1 MVNCVSIL
9 GSTGSIGRQSLD
21 IVKHLGIGVA
31 ALTAGKSDKSIP
43 PTGIWYI
50 AFILPIFRR
59 KVKHVRPGLLYH
71 FPNGTI
77 FRKHPPAGH
86 GRGFRRSTVSWPPL
100 RGGCLPARADWG
112 SVLPPEVTSWLLR
125 VKAPLCRGS
134 LFSVPSAPAA
144 IFPLN
149 NSCQAGG
156 ACRRPYIHR
165 RYCLPPLIRHGLRH
179 ATFPQGK
186 AILRRVGTL
195 LRHPTVHPL
204 NHGVAV
210 TAPPTRR
217 EPFLCLNSAKT
228 PEGVLRC
235 WCIF

>member
-1 MVNCVSIL
+1 MVYRFHFTHFSP
-9 GSTGSIGRQSLD
+9 
-21 IVKHLGIGVA
+21 
-31 ALTAGKSDKSIP
+31 KSQACSARFVIP
-43 PTGIWYI
+43 FSKWHNIPE
-50 AFILPIFRR
+50 AS
-59 KVKHVRPGLLYH
+59 
-71 FPNGTI
+71 
-77 FRKHPPAGH
+77 PPGH

-165 RYCLPPLIRHGLRH
+165 RYCVPPLIRHGLRH

-186 AILRRVGTL
+186 AILRIAGRFSGSRR
-195 LRHPTVHPL
+195 LRPL
-204 NHGVAV
+204 SHGVAV
-210 TAPPTRR
+210 TA
-217 EPFLCLNSAKT
+217 
-228 PEGVLRC
+228 
-235 WCIF
+235 

>member
-1 MVNCVSIL
+1 MFGPVCYTIFQMAQYS
-9 GSTGSIGRQSLD
+9 GSI
-21 IVKHLGIGVA
+21 
-31 ALTAGKSDKSIP
+31 
-43 PTGIWYI
+43 
-50 AFILPIFRR
+50 
-59 KVKHVRPGLLYH
+59 
-71 FPNGTI
+71 
-77 FRKHPPAGH
+77 PPAGH

-100 RGGCLPARADWG
+100 RGGSLPARADWG
-112 SVLPPEVTSWLLR
+112 SMLPPEVTSWLLR

-204 NHGVAV
+204 SRPWRQRSRGMTATGSHVDSYSLRGAQPYTPGAFSLPQQRTNTGGGPPVLVHFLILQRRLFDFCVSSGV
-210 TAPPTRR
+210 
-217 EPFLCLNSAKT
+217 F
-228 PEGVLRC
+228 
-235 WCIF
+235 

>member
-1 MVNCVSIL
+1 MVSRFHFTHFSPKSQAC
-9 GSTGSIGRQSLD
+9 STRF
-21 IVKHLGIGVA
+21 V
-31 ALTAGKSDKSIP
+31 IP
-43 PTGIWYI
+43 FSKWHNIPE
-50 AFILPIFRR
+50 AS
-59 KVKHVRPGLLYH
+59 
-71 FPNGTI
+71 
-77 FRKHPPAGH
+77 PAGH

-125 VKAPLCRGS
+125 VKAPLCRGN

-186 AILRRVGTL
+186 ADLRGAVTL
-195 LRHPTVHPL
+195 LPRPTIHPL
-204 NHGVAV
+204 RPLRGQLPLHAGSLFSASTAQKHRRGGPPVLVHFLILQRRLFDFCVSSGV
-210 TAPPTRR
+210 
-217 EPFLCLNSAKT
+217 F
-228 PEGVLRC
+228 
-235 WCIF
+235 